1 MTTTVN
7 TTAFVE
13 FLVRHG
19 DDNVI
24 LGQRLGEYISY
35 APELEED
42 LAVANIA
49 LDHLG
54 VAMHLYDYATE
65 LDGFGRD
72 GDWYAMFR
80 SEREFTNV
88 LLVEQPQP
96 DFAHLIAR
104 GFFVDV
110 YQTIL
115 WEGLSTSSDVRL
127 AGIASRALK
136 EATYHLRHTRS
147 WVVRLGDGTDESHTR
162 MQSAIDAMWRYTE
175 ELFHQPSTDSELVMS
190 GIIGEISAGEA
201 RFDGIVSAAL
211 EEATLTTPGD
221 PYQASGGR
229 TGMHTE
235 YLGPLLA
242 EMQWMQRSQPGA
254 QW

>member
-1 MTTTVN
+1 MDTKTLVD
-7 TTAFVE
+7 V
-13 FLVRHG
+13 LVRHG
-19 DDNVI
+19 DDNVV

-35 APELEED
+35 GPELEED
-42 LAVANIA
+42 LAVANVA

-54 VAMHLYDYATE
+54 VAMHLYDYAAE
-65 LDGFGRD
+65 LDDEAVD

-80 SEREFTNV
+80 SEREFTNA

-104 GFFVDV
+104 GFFFDV

-115 WEGLSTSSDVRL
+115 WEGLSTSSDVRI

-147 WVVRLGDGTDESHTR
+147 WVIRLGDGTDESHAR
-162 MQSAIDAMWRYTE
+162 MQAGIDAMWRFTH
-175 ELFHQPSTDSELVMS
+175 ELFDQPSGDEDLVIS
-190 GIIGEISAGEA
+190 GVVGDVPSGQR
-201 RFDGIVSAAL
+201 RFDVLVASVM
-211 EEATLTTPGD
+211 EEATLVSPDD
-221 PYQASGGR
+221 PYQATGGR

-242 EMQWMQRSQPGA
+242 EMQWMQRSYPGA
-254 QW
+254 SW

>member
-1 MTTTVN
+1 MTTAVD
-7 TTAFVE
+7 TTAFVD
-13 FLVRHG
+13 FLVRHA
-19 DDNVI
+19 DDNVV

-35 APELEED
+35 GPELEED
-42 LAVANIA
+42 LAVANVA

-54 VAMHLYDYATE
+54 VAMHLYDYAAE
-65 LDGFGRD
+65 LDEADRD

-80 SEREFTNV
+80 SERDFSNV

-104 GFFVDV
+104 GFFFDA
-110 YQTIL
+110 YQSIL

-147 WVVRLGDGTDESHTR
+147 WLVRLGDGTQESHAR
-162 MQSAIDAMWRYTE
+162 MQAAVDAFWRFTG
-175 ELFHQPSTDSELVMS
+175 ELFDQPATDTDLVQA
-190 GIIGEISAGEA
+190 GVIGEIPAGKG
-201 RFDGIVSAAL
+201 RFDAIVAGAL
-211 EEATLTTPGD
+211 EEATLVSPAD
-221 PYQASGGR
+221 PYQAGGGR
-229 TGMHTE
+229 DGMHTE

-242 EMQWMQRSQPGA
+242 EMQWMQRSHPGA
-254 QW
+254 SW

>member
-1 MTTTVN
+1 VTTTVH
-7 TTAFVE
+7 TTAFVD

-24 LGQRLGEYISY
+24 LGQRLGAYISY

-42 LAVANIA
+42 LAVANIT

-65 LDGFGRD
+65 LDDSDRD

-80 SEREFTNV
+80 SEREFTNA
-88 LLVEQPQP
+88 LLVEQPQA
-96 DFAHLIAR
+96 DFGHLIAR
-104 GFFVDV
+104 GFFFDV

-115 WEGLSTSSDVRL
+115 WEGLSTSSDIRL

-147 WVVRLGDGTDESHTR
+147 WVVRLGDGTDESHSR
-162 MQSAIDAMWRYTE
+162 MQAGIDAMWRFTE
-175 ELFHQPSTDSELVMS
+175 ELFEQPTSDSELVMS
-190 GIIGEISAGEA
+190 GVVGEISAGKA
-201 RFDGIVSAAL
+201 RFDGIVASAL
-211 EEATLTTPGD
+211 EEATLTTPED

-235 YLGPLLA
+235 SLGPLLA

-254 QW
+254 SW

>member
-1 MTTTVN
+1 MTTTID
-7 TTAFVE
+7 TTALVD

-54 VAMHLYDYATE
+54 VAMHLYDYAAE
-65 LDGFGRD
+65 IEGSGRD
-72 GDWYAMFR
+72 SDWYAMFR
-80 SEREFTNV
+80 NEREFTNA

-96 DFAHLIAR
+96 DFAHLTAR
-104 GFFVDV
+104 GFFFDA
-110 YQTIL
+110 YQTQL
-115 WEGLSTSSDVRL
+115 WAGLSSSRDERL
-127 AGIASRALK
+127 SGIAARALK
-136 EATYHLRHTRS
+136 EATYHLRHSSS
-147 WVVRLGDGTDESHTR
+147 WVIRLGDGTDESHVR
-162 MQSAIDAMWRYTE
+162 MQRGIDAMWRFTE
-175 ELFHQPSTDSELVMS
+175 ELFDQPDMDAALVVA
-190 GIIGEISAGEA
+190 GLIGDVSAGKS
-201 RFDGIVSAAL
+201 RFDAVVASTL
-211 EEATLTTPGD
+211 EEATLVSPED

-235 YLGPLLA
+235 NLGPLLA
-242 EMQWMQRSQPGA
+242 EMQWMQRAHPGA
-254 QW
+254 SW

>member
-1 MTTTVN
+1 MTTTALVD
-7 TTAFVE
+7 
-13 FLVRHG
+13 FLIRHG

-24 LGQRLGEYISY
+24 LGQRLGEYVSY
-35 APELEED
+35 GPELEED

-65 LDGFGRD
+65 LDDSGRD

-80 SEREFTNV
+80 SEREFTNA
-88 LLVEQPQP
+88 LLVEQPQT

-104 GFFVDV
+104 GFFFDI

-162 MQSAIDAMWRYTE
+162 MQAAIDAMWRFTE
-175 ELFHQPSTDSELVMS
+175 ELFEQPDGDSELVMA
-190 GIIGEISAGEA
+190 GVIGEIPAGKE
-201 RFDGIVSAAL
+201 RFDGIVASTL
-211 EEATLTTPGD
+211 EEATLTTPED
-221 PYQASGGR
+221 PYQATGGR

-242 EMQWMQRSQPGA
+242 EMQWLQRSQPGA